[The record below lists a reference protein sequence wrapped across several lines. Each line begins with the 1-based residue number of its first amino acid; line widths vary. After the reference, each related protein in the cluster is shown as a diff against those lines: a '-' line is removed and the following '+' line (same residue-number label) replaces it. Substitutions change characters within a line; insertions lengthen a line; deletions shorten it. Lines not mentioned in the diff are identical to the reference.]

1 MTEQELERR
10 LKQALDAAAPDDLDG
25 VLSRCAPRE
34 EAVVPFRPK
43 RRSHARALI
52 AACLT
57 LVLVGGTGGVFYQRA
72 NAVASV
78 VSLDVNPSIEL
89 KVNQREKVLACT
101 PLNEEAEAVLSDMGG
116 GADLKGTKL
125 EVAVNAVVG
134 ALVSSGYLDSLS
146 SAIMISVEDQDQAR
160 AARLRQE
167 LTGTVDSVLQSQSS
181 GAAVLSQTVDASA
194 GLEQQAREYRISTGK
209 ANLVNQ
215 VLAQNGSLT
224 FDALAQLTVE
234 ELSDLIQIGSPA
246 MPIGMEEAA
255 RIAKE
260 AAGALDADSAAIEV
274 DPELDEAVPHYEV
287 ELSQPGRGE
296 QEYLVD
302 AFTGAVLSGD
312 LTALPPS
319 APAET
324 SPSTPENNTSAAGI
338 GADQARDAALSHA
351 GVSLGQVTGLQIR
364 QDWDDGRLEYEIEF
378 RAGGMEYEYTID
390 GGTGQILEY
399 DQEQD
404 D

>member
-34 EAVVPFRPK
+34 ETVVPFRPK

-260 AAGALDADSAAIEV
+260 AAGALDADSAAVEV

-324 SPSTPENNTSAAGI
+324 SPSTPENNTSASVI

-378 RAGGMEYEYTID
+378 RACGMEYEYTID

>member
-1 MTEQELERR
+1 MTDQELERR
-10 LKQALDAAAPDDLDG
+10 LRQALDAAAPDDLSG
-25 VLSRCAPRE
+25 VLSRCVPRT
-34 EAVVPFRPK
+34 EAVVPFRPR

-89 KVNQREKVLACT
+89 KVNQKEKVLSCI
-101 PLNEEAEAVLSDMGG
+101 PLNQEAEAVLSGMGG
-116 GADLKGTKL
+116 GADLKGAKL

-146 SAIMISVEDQDQAR
+146 SAIMISVEDQDQDR

-194 GLEQQAREYRISTGK
+194 DLDQQAREYHISTGK

-215 VLAQNGSLT
+215 VIAQNDSLS
-224 FDALAQLTVE
+224 FDALAKLTVE
-234 ELSDLIQIGSPA
+234 ELSDLIKLGAPA
-246 MPIGMEEAA
+246 IPIGMEEAA
-255 RIAKE
+255 RIARE
-260 AAGALDADSAAIEV
+260 AAGGLDADSASVEV
-274 DPELDEAVPHYEV
+274 DPELDEEVPHYEV
-287 ELSQPGRGE
+287 ELSQPGRDE

-302 AFTGAVLSGD
+302 AFTGELLSGGPTVLSSD
-312 LTALPPS
+312 
-319 APAET
+319 PAEHEQNA
-324 SPSTPENNTSAAGI
+324 SGGGSIAGI
-338 GADQARDAALSHA
+338 GPDQAKSIALTHA
-351 GVSLGQVTGLQIR
+351 GVSEDQVSGLQVQ
-364 QDWDDGRLEYEIEF
+364 QDQDDGRLEYEVEF
-378 RAGGMEYEYTID
+378 RSGGMEYEYTID

-399 DQEQD
+399 DREQD

>member
-1 MTEQELERR
+1 MTDQELERR
-10 LKQALDAAAPDDLDG
+10 LRQALDAAAPDDLSG
-25 VLSRCAPRE
+25 VLSRCVPRT
-34 EAVVPFRPK
+34 EAVVPFRPR

-89 KVNQREKVLACT
+89 KVNQKEKVLSCI
-101 PLNEEAEAVLSDMGG
+101 PLNQEAEAVLSGMGG
-116 GADLKGTKL
+116 GADLKGAKL

-146 SAIMISVEDQDQAR
+146 SAIMISVEDQDQDR

-194 GLEQQAREYRISTGK
+194 DLDQQAREYHISTGK

-215 VLAQNGSLT
+215 VIAQNDSLS
-224 FDALAQLTVE
+224 FDALAKLTVE
-234 ELSDLIQIGSPA
+234 ELSDLIKLGAPA
-246 MPIGMEEAA
+246 IPIGMEEAA
-255 RIAKE
+255 RIARE
-260 AAGALDADSAAIEV
+260 AAGGLDADSASVEV
-274 DPELDEAVPHYEV
+274 DPELDEEVPHYEV
-287 ELSQPGRGE
+287 ELSQPGRDE

-302 AFTGAVLSGD
+302 AFTGELLSGGPTVLSSD
-312 LTALPPS
+312 
-319 APAET
+319 PAEHEQNA
-324 SPSTPENNTSAAGI
+324 SGGGSIAGI
-338 GADQARDAALSHA
+338 GPDQARDAALTHA
-351 GVSLGQVTGLQIR
+351 GISEGQVSGLQVQ
-364 QDWDDGRLEYEIEF
+364 QDWDDGRLEYEVEF
-378 RAGGMEYEYTID
+378 RSGGMEYEYTID
-390 GGTGQILEY
+390 GSTGQILEY

>member
-1 MTEQELERR
+1 MTDQELERR
-10 LKQALDAAAPDDLDG
+10 LRQALDAAAPDDLDG

-34 EAVVPFRPK
+34 ETVVPLRPK

-89 KVNQREKVLACT
+89 KVNQKEKVLSCT
-101 PLNEEAEAVLSDMGG
+101 PLNQEAEAVLSGMGG
-116 GADLKGTKL
+116 GADLKGAKL

-146 SAIMISVEDQDQAR
+146 SAIMISVEDQDQDR

-194 GLEQQAREYRISTGK
+194 DLDQQAREYHISTGK

-215 VLAQNGSLT
+215 VIAQNDSLS
-224 FDALAQLTVE
+224 FDALAKLTVE
-234 ELSDLIQIGSPA
+234 ELSDLIQLGSPA

-260 AAGALDADSAAIEV
+260 AAGVPETDPAAVEV
-274 DPELDEAVPHYEV
+274 DPELDEEVPHYEV
-287 ELSQPGRGE
+287 ELSQPGRDE

-302 AFTGAVLSGD
+302 AFTGELLSGGPTVLSSD
-312 LTALPPS
+312 
-319 APAET
+319 PAEHEQNA
-324 SPSTPENNTSAAGI
+324 SGGGSIAGI
-338 GADQARDAALSHA
+338 GPDQARDAALTHA
-351 GVSLGQVTGLQIR
+351 GISEGQVSGLQVQ
-364 QDWDDGRLEYEIEF
+364 QDWDDGRLEYEVEF
-378 RAGGMEYEYTID
+378 RSGGMEYEYTID
-390 GGTGQILEY
+390 GSTGQILEY

>member
-1 MTEQELERR
+1 MTEQELNRR

-25 VLSRCAPRE
+25 VLSRCAPRA
-34 EAVVPFRPK
+34 EAVVPFRP
-43 RRSHARALI
+43 RRKSHARALI

-89 KVNQREKVLACT
+89 KVNQKEKVLSCT
-101 PLNEEAEAVLSDMGG
+101 PLNQEAEAVLSGMGG
-116 GADLKGTKL
+116 GADLKGAKL

-146 SAIMISVEDQDQAR
+146 SAIMISVEDQDQDR

-194 GLEQQAREYRISTGK
+194 DLDQQAREYHISTGK

-215 VLAQNGSLT
+215 VIAQNDSLS
-224 FDALAQLTVE
+224 FDALAKLTVE
-234 ELSDLIQIGSPA
+234 ELSDLIQLGSPA

-260 AAGALDADSAAIEV
+260 AAGVPETDPAAVEV
-274 DPELDEAVPHYEV
+274 DPELDEEVPHYEV
-287 ELSQPGRGE
+287 ELSQPGRDE

-302 AFTGAVLSGD
+302 AFTGELLSGGPTVLSSD
-312 LTALPPS
+312 
-319 APAET
+319 PAEHEQNA
-324 SPSTPENNTSAAGI
+324 SGGGSIAGI
-338 GADQARDAALSHA
+338 GPDQARDAALTHA
-351 GVSLGQVTGLQIR
+351 GISEGQVSGLQVQ
-364 QDWDDGRLEYEIEF
+364 QDWDDGRLEYEVEF
-378 RAGGMEYEYTID
+378 RSGDMEYEYTID
-390 GGTGQILEY
+390 GSTGQILEY

>member
-1 MTEQELERR
+1 MTDQELERR
-10 LKQALDAAAPDDLDG
+10 LRQALDAAAPDDLSG
-25 VLSRCAPRE
+25 VLSRCVPRT
-34 EAVVPFRPK
+34 EAVVPFRP
-43 RRSHARALI
+43 RRKSHARALI

-89 KVNQREKVLACT
+89 KVNQKEKVLSCT
-101 PLNEEAEAVLSDMGG
+101 PLNQEAEAVLSGMGG
-116 GADLKGTKL
+116 GADLKGAKL

-146 SAIMISVEDQDQAR
+146 SAIMISVEDQDQDR

-194 GLEQQAREYRISTGK
+194 DLDQQAREYHISTGK

-215 VLAQNGSLT
+215 VIAQNDSLS
-224 FDALAQLTVE
+224 FDALAKLTVE
-234 ELSDLIQIGSPA
+234 ELSDLIQLGSPA

-260 AAGALDADSAAIEV
+260 AAGVPETDPAAVEV
-274 DPELDEAVPHYEV
+274 DPELDEEVPHYEV
-287 ELSQPGRGE
+287 ELSQPGRDE

-302 AFTGAVLSGD
+302 AFTGELLSGGPTVLSSD
-312 LTALPPS
+312 
-319 APAET
+319 PAEHEQNA
-324 SPSTPENNTSAAGI
+324 SGGGSIAGI
-338 GADQARDAALSHA
+338 GPDQARDAALTHA
-351 GVSLGQVTGLQIR
+351 GISEGQVSGLQVQ
-364 QDWDDGRLEYEIEF
+364 QDWDDGRLEYEVEF
-378 RAGGMEYEYTID
+378 RSGGMEYEYTID
-390 GGTGQILEY
+390 GSTGQILEY

>member
-1 MTEQELERR
+1 MTDQELERR
-10 LKQALDAAAPDDLDG
+10 LRQALDAAAPDDLDG
-25 VLSRCAPRE
+25 VLSRCAPRA
-34 EAVVPFRPK
+34 EAVVPFRP
-43 RRSHARALI
+43 RRKSHARALI

-72 NAVASV
+72 NAVAAV

-89 KVNQREKVLACT
+89 KVNQKEKVLSCT
-101 PLNEEAEAVLSDMGG
+101 PLNQEAEAVLSGMGG
-116 GADLKGTKL
+116 GADLKGAKL

-146 SAIMISVEDQDQAR
+146 SAIMISVEDQDQDR

-194 GLEQQAREYRISTGK
+194 DLDQQAREYHISTGK

-215 VLAQNGSLT
+215 VIAQNDSLS
-224 FDALAQLTVE
+224 FDALAKLTVE
-234 ELSDLIQIGSPA
+234 ELSDLIQLGSPA

-260 AAGALDADSAAIEV
+260 AAGVPETDPAAVEV
-274 DPELDEAVPHYEV
+274 DPELDEEVPHYEV
-287 ELSQPGRGE
+287 ELSQPGRDE

-302 AFTGAVLSGD
+302 AFTGELLSGGPTVLSSD
-312 LTALPPS
+312 
-319 APAET
+319 PAEHEQNA
-324 SPSTPENNTSAAGI
+324 SGGGSIAGI
-338 GADQARDAALSHA
+338 GPDQARDAALTHA
-351 GVSLGQVTGLQIR
+351 GISEGQVSGLQVQ
-364 QDWDDGRLEYEIEF
+364 QDWDDGRLEYEVEF
-378 RAGGMEYEYTID
+378 RSGGMEYEYTID
-390 GGTGQILEY
+390 GSTGQILEY

>member
-1 MTEQELERR
+1 MTDQELERR
-10 LKQALDAAAPDDLDG
+10 LRQALDAAAPDDLSG
-25 VLSRCAPRE
+25 VLSRCVPRT
-34 EAVVPFRPK
+34 EAVVPFRPR

-89 KVNQREKVLACT
+89 KVNQKEKVLSCI
-101 PLNEEAEAVLSDMGG
+101 PLNQEAEAVLSGMGG
-116 GADLKGTKL
+116 GADLKGAKL

-146 SAIMISVEDQDQAR
+146 SAIMISVEDQDQDR

-194 GLEQQAREYRISTGK
+194 DLDQQAREYHISTGK

-215 VLAQNGSLT
+215 VIAQNDSLS
-224 FDALAQLTVE
+224 FDALAKLTVE
-234 ELSDLIQIGSPA
+234 ELSDLIKLGAPA
-246 MPIGMEEAA
+246 IPIGMEEAA
-255 RIAKE
+255 RIARE
-260 AAGALDADSAAIEV
+260 AAGGLDADSASVEV
-274 DPELDEAVPHYEV
+274 DPELDEEVPHYEV
-287 ELSQPGRGE
+287 ELSQPGRDE

-302 AFTGAVLSGD
+302 AFTGELLSGGPTVLSSD
-312 LTALPPS
+312 
-319 APAET
+319 PAEHEQNA
-324 SPSTPENNTSAAGI
+324 SGGGSIARI
-338 GADQARDAALSHA
+338 GPDQARDAALTHA
-351 GVSLGQVTGLQIR
+351 GISEGQVSGLQVQ
-364 QDWDDGRLEYEIEF
+364 QDWDDGRLEYEVEF
-378 RAGGMEYEYTID
+378 RSGGMEYEYTID
-390 GGTGQILEY
+390 GSTGQILEY

>member
-25 VLSRCAPRE
+25 VLSRCAPRAE
-34 EAVVPFRPK
+34 TVIPFRTK
-43 RRSHARALI
+43 RRSHARGLI

-57 LVLVGGTGGVFYQRA
+57 LALVGGAGGIFYQQS

-89 KVNQREKVLACT
+89 KVNQKEKVLACT
-101 PLNEEAEAVLSDMGG
+101 PLNQEAEAVLSDMGG

-146 SAIMISVEDQDQAR
+146 SAIMISVEDQDQDR

-194 GLEQQAREYRISTGK
+194 DLDQQAREYHISTGK

-215 VLAQNGSLT
+215 VIAQNDSLS
-224 FDALAQLTVE
+224 FDALAKLTVE
-234 ELSDLIQIGSPA
+234 ELSDLIKLGAPA
-246 MPIGMEEAA
+246 IPIGMEEAA
-255 RIAKE
+255 RIARE
-260 AAGALDADSAAIEV
+260 AAGGLDADSASVEV
-274 DPELDEAVPHYEV
+274 DPELDEEVPHYEV
-287 ELSQPGRGE
+287 ELSQPGRDE

-302 AFTGAVLSGD
+302 AFTGELLSGGPTVLSSD
-312 LTALPPS
+312 
-319 APAET
+319 PAEHEQNA
-324 SPSTPENNTSAAGI
+324 SGGGSIAGI
-338 GADQARDAALSHA
+338 GPDQARDAALTHA
-351 GVSLGQVTGLQIR
+351 GISEGQVSGLQVQ
-364 QDWDDGRLEYEIEF
+364 QDWDDGRLEYEVEF
-378 RAGGMEYEYTID
+378 RSGGMEYEYTID
-390 GGTGQILEY
+390 GSTGQILEY

>member
-1 MTEQELERR
+1 MTDQELERR
-10 LKQALDAAAPDDLDG
+10 LRQALDAAAPDDLSG
-25 VLSRCAPRE
+25 VLSRCVPRT
-34 EAVVPFRPK
+34 EAVVPFRPR

-89 KVNQREKVLACT
+89 KVNQKEKVLSCI
-101 PLNEEAEAVLSDMGG
+101 PLNQEAEAVLSGMGG
-116 GADLKGTKL
+116 GADLKGAKL

-146 SAIMISVEDQDQAR
+146 SAIMISVEDQDQDR
-160 AARLRQE
+160 AAKLRQE

-194 GLEQQAREYRISTGK
+194 DLDQQAREYHISTGK

-215 VLAQNGSLT
+215 VIAQNDSLS
-224 FDALAQLTVE
+224 FDALAKLTVE
-234 ELSDLIQIGSPA
+234 ELSDLIKLGAPA
-246 MPIGMEEAA
+246 IPIGMEEAA
-255 RIAKE
+255 RIARE
-260 AAGALDADSAAIEV
+260 AAGGLDADSASVEV
-274 DPELDEAVPHYEV
+274 DPELDEEVPHYEV
-287 ELSQPGRGE
+287 ELSQPGRDE

-302 AFTGAVLSGD
+302 AFTGELLSGGPTVLSSD
-312 LTALPPS
+312 
-319 APAET
+319 PAEHEQNA
-324 SPSTPENNTSAAGI
+324 SGGGSIAGI
-338 GADQARDAALSHA
+338 GPDQARDAALTHA
-351 GVSLGQVTGLQIR
+351 GISEGQVSGLQVQ
-364 QDWDDGRLEYEIEF
+364 QDWDDGRLEYEVEF
-378 RAGGMEYEYTID
+378 RSGGMEYEYTID
-390 GGTGQILEY
+390 GSTGQILEY

>member
-1 MTEQELERR
+1 MTDQELERR
-10 LKQALDAAAPDDLDG
+10 LRQALDAAAPDDLSG
-25 VLSRCAPRE
+25 VLSRCVPRT
-34 EAVVPFRPK
+34 EAVVPFRPR

-89 KVNQREKVLACT
+89 KVNQKEKVLSCI
-101 PLNEEAEAVLSDMGG
+101 PLNQEAEAVLSGMGG
-116 GADLKGTKL
+116 GADLKGAKL

-146 SAIMISVEDQDQAR
+146 SAIMISVEDQDQDR

-194 GLEQQAREYRISTGK
+194 DLDQQAREYHISTGK

-215 VLAQNGSLT
+215 VIAQNDSLS
-224 FDALAQLTVE
+224 FDALAKLTVE
-234 ELSDLIQIGSPA
+234 ELSDLIKLGAPA
-246 MPIGMEEAA
+246 IPIGMEEAA
-255 RIAKE
+255 RIARE
-260 AAGALDADSAAIEV
+260 AAGGLDADSASVDV
-274 DPELDEAVPHYEV
+274 DPELDEEVPHYEV
-287 ELSQPGRGE
+287 ELSQPGRDE

-302 AFTGAVLSGD
+302 AFTGELLSGGPTVLSSD
-312 LTALPPS
+312 
-319 APAET
+319 PAEHEQNA
-324 SPSTPENNTSAAGI
+324 SGGGSIAGI
-338 GADQARDAALSHA
+338 GPDQARDAALTHA
-351 GVSLGQVTGLQIR
+351 GISEGQVSGLQVQ
-364 QDWDDGRLEYEIEF
+364 QDWDDGRLEYEVEF
-378 RAGGMEYEYTID
+378 RSGGMEYEYTID
-390 GGTGQILEY
+390 GSTGQILEY

>member
-1 MTEQELERR
+1 MTDQELERR
-10 LKQALDAAAPDDLDG
+10 LRQALDAATPDDLDG
-25 VLSRCAPRE
+25 VLSRCAPRA
-34 EAVVPFRPK
+34 EAVVPFRP
-43 RRSHARALI
+43 RRKSHARALI

-89 KVNQREKVLACT
+89 KVNQKEKVLSCT
-101 PLNEEAEAVLSDMGG
+101 PLNQEAEAVLSGMGG
-116 GADLKGTKL
+116 GADLKGAKL

-146 SAIMISVEDQDQAR
+146 SAIMISVEDQDQDR

-194 GLEQQAREYRISTGK
+194 DLDQQAREYHISTGK

-215 VLAQNGSLT
+215 VIAQNDSLS
-224 FDALAQLTVE
+224 FDALAKLTVE
-234 ELSDLIQIGSPA
+234 ELSDLIKLGAPA
-246 MPIGMEEAA
+246 IPIGMEEAA
-255 RIAKE
+255 RIARE
-260 AAGALDADSAAIEV
+260 AAGGLDADSASVEV
-274 DPELDEAVPHYEV
+274 DPELDEEVPHYEV
-287 ELSQPGRGE
+287 ELSQPGRDE

-302 AFTGAVLSGD
+302 AFTGELLSGGPTVLSSD
-312 LTALPPS
+312 
-319 APAET
+319 PAEHEQNA
-324 SPSTPENNTSAAGI
+324 SGGGSIAGI
-338 GADQARDAALSHA
+338 GPDQARDAALTHA
-351 GVSLGQVTGLQIR
+351 GISEGQVSGLQVQ
-364 QDWDDGRLEYEIEF
+364 QDWDDGRLEYEVEF
-378 RAGGMEYEYTID
+378 RSGGMEYEYTID
-390 GGTGQILEY
+390 GSTGQILEY

>member
-25 VLSRCAPRE
+25 VLSRCAPRAE
-34 EAVVPFRPK
+34 TVIPFRTK
-43 RRSHARALI
+43 RRSHARGLI

-57 LVLVGGTGGVFYQRA
+57 LALVGGAGGIFYQQS

-89 KVNQREKVLACT
+89 KVNQKEKVLACT
-101 PLNEEAEAVLSDMGG
+101 PLNQEAEAVLSDMGG

-146 SAIMISVEDQDQAR
+146 SAIMISVEDQDQDR

-194 GLEQQAREYRISTGK
+194 DLDQQAREYHISTGK

-215 VLAQNGSLT
+215 VIAQNDSLS
-224 FDALAQLTVE
+224 FDALAKLTVE
-234 ELSDLIQIGSPA
+234 ELSDLIQLGSPA

-260 AAGALDADSAAIEV
+260 AAGVPETDPAAVEV
-274 DPELDEAVPHYEV
+274 DPELDEEVPHYEV
-287 ELSQPGRGE
+287 ELSQPGRDE

-302 AFTGAVLSGD
+302 AFTGELLSGGPTVLSSD
-312 LTALPPS
+312 
-319 APAET
+319 PAEHEQNA
-324 SPSTPENNTSAAGI
+324 SGGGSIAGI
-338 GADQARDAALSHA
+338 GPDQARDAALTHA
-351 GVSLGQVTGLQIR
+351 GISEGQVSGLQVQ
-364 QDWDDGRLEYEIEF
+364 QDWDDGRLEYEVEF
-378 RAGGMEYEYTID
+378 RSGGMEYEYTID
-390 GGTGQILEY
+390 GSTGQILEY

>member
-1 MTEQELERR
+1 MTDQELERR
-10 LKQALDAAAPDDLDG
+10 LRQALDAAAPDDLSG
-25 VLSRCAPRE
+25 VLSRCVPRT
-34 EAVVPFRPK
+34 EAVVPFRPR

-89 KVNQREKVLACT
+89 KVNQKEKVLSCI
-101 PLNEEAEAVLSDMGG
+101 PLNQEAEAVLSGMGG
-116 GADLKGTKL
+116 GADLKGAKL

-146 SAIMISVEDQDQAR
+146 SAIMISVEDQDQDR

-194 GLEQQAREYRISTGK
+194 DLDQQAREHRISTGK

-215 VLAQNGSLT
+215 VIAQNASLS
-224 FDALAQLTVE
+224 FDALARLTVE
-234 ELSDLIQIGSPA
+234 ELSALVNLGSPA

-260 AAGALDADSAAIEV
+260 AAGVPETDPAAVEV
-274 DPELDEAVPHYEV
+274 DPELDEEVPHYEV
-287 ELSQPGRGE
+287 ELSQPGRDE

-302 AFTGAVLSGD
+302 AFTGELLSGGPTVLSSD
-312 LTALPPS
+312 
-319 APAET
+319 PAEHEQNA
-324 SPSTPENNTSAAGI
+324 SGGGSIAGI
-338 GADQARDAALSHA
+338 GPDQARDAALTHA
-351 GVSLGQVTGLQIR
+351 GISEGQVSGLQVQ
-364 QDWDDGRLEYEIEF
+364 QDWDDGRLEYEVEF
-378 RAGGMEYEYTID
+378 RSGDMEYEYTID
-390 GGTGQILEY
+390 GSTGQILEY